1 MLRRNESSHWPCN
14 AILIDSV
21 SHRVLFC
28 SVFNLVATY
37 VGSGGLSNA
46 VSVLCEIVGDTTI
59 LSLVGTRMLIQLKE
73 TAEQN
78 PGEGGSLRLPTHAST
93 DVFRTISAREESA
106 PAQSQ
111 EACLSL
117 LLS

>member
-1 MLRRNESSHWPCN
+1 MIFSSIVIS
-14 AILIDSV
+14 AA
-21 SHRVLFC
+21 
-28 SVFNLVATY
+28 FNLALTKIEKTSAST
-37 VGSGGLSNA
+37 GAIILHDIMGKTEL
-46 VSVLCEIVGDTTI
+46 

-117 LLS
+117 LIS

>member
-1 MLRRNESSHWPCN
+1 MIFSSIVIS
-14 AILIDSV
+14 AA
-21 SHRVLFC
+21 
-28 SVFNLVATY
+28 FNLALT
-37 VGSGGLSNA
+37 GIEKTSTSTGAIILRDIMGKTEL
-46 VSVLCEIVGDTTI
+46 